1 MHVVSEGRAF
11 YLLPNVF
18 FSFFLRYPIANKAN
32 MKGGGS
38 EMPAKRKMRKE
49 RRKDKQKKTKKMLNT
64 SPCFCFNLCYTEGQ
78 RKAIRK
84 NCSQLH

>member
-1 MHVVSEGRAF
+1 
-11 YLLPNVF
+11 
-18 FSFFLRYPIANKAN
+18 

-49 RRKDKQKKTKKMLNT
+49 RRKDKQKKPKKMLNT

-78 RKAIRK
+78 HKAIRK
-84 NCSQLH
+84 KV

>member
-1 MHVVSEGRAF
+1 
-11 YLLPNVF
+11 
-18 FSFFLRYPIANKAN
+18 

-49 RRKDKQKKTKKMLNT
+49 RRKDKPKKKTKKMLNT

-78 RKAIRK
+78 HKAIRK
-84 NCSQLH
+84 KV